1 MSTSHLPPNMM
12 TVEDVATRL
21 RLSYSTVYSMLRT
34 GEIPAVKLGAQWRV
48 DPIRL
53 DAWLTEQEPDRT
65 DAALEAVVDGLQ
77 GL

>member
-1 MSTSHLPPNMM
+1 MTANHLPPNLM
-12 TVEDVATRL
+12 TVEDVANRL
-21 RLSYSTVYSMLRT
+21 RLSYSTVYSMLRA

-53 DAWLTEQEPDRT
+53 DAWLSDQEPDRS
-65 DAALEAVVDGLQ
+65 DDALEAVVDGLQ